1 MGDIGTPKWEHFPEF
16 ILRSTGFPAEWI
28 ERLRF
33 EKTVKTFHQRY
44 EIERNIEQR
53 ITHMKEL
60 ERVNCISDAA
70 LPFWK
75 KARKT
80 IAKRKPINS
89 ELISSL
95 ETEGLDTNVLHE
107 LKHYQMNVE
116 RLEFIREASAQV
128 FREELALKQ
137 RELQDIYKDV
147 RLQEAVFQQS
157 PSMYKNALLP
167 YLQNALVKRNAD
179 VKRTERQLISYL
191 QRFCTKNETTSYF
204 GPIQYGRLGEINK
217 DVKYKV
223 LDQERERRAF
233 LPYWAVS
240 SLINVLKIKK
250 ELRPYCSV
258 KLSYLLKKEGSTLYF
273 PHSGKRIV
281 LQERYH
287 PLVEGLS
294 HDFQTISELANHLN
308 WTIEETEPLLSRLES
323 KKLVDIEIPIPVTEP
338 DALRSL
344 REWINNP
351 TLPPHPDVI
360 LWRQRIN
367 WLWDLKS
374 SYPSLMLEDKIHELT
389 RLETSFMEWTGENP
403 RRSGGAIYADR
414 TLLYEECHG
423 PLDEVQIG
431 GSIAGVIRESV
442 PKWLNLCAK
451 HGQEKDE
458 MQQRLAK
465 EIFTT
470 LYPSTQEVP
479 YLKFIYDVTQHP
491 EAQHWENRWRNIRTD
506 IEQQVEAFV
515 KKSDEFIVALPD
527 DTSCEF
533 DPDLG
538 WINSPD
544 LMLAKRNDGTY
555 QVILGEIHDTV
566 MLWGWALQFH
576 RDEEHLTAQIKE
588 KIKNSTTNQQ
598 MLNLLSNK
606 RFKIVP
612 FEYPGITA
620 QMSSISNS
628 SNQKISLAHAMVQCL
643 EDGVVLSL
651 PDDDGVYRTYNGELH
666 TMVHSFFSLP
676 KAVPFVVNTGAFT
689 PRLMMGDVVVQRATW
704 RITKETFW
712 NGVYPGSSIELFYDA
727 FKYHVE
733 NRLPNEAF
741 VKIANQPKPFYIHFD
756 NYFLLEMW
764 NAFGTE
770 EECTL
775 SEMLPGLSETWL
787 TKGNKQRHTAELRL
801 SYFVERGNGHD
812 SSD

>member
-1 MGDIGTPKWEHFPEF
+1 MTPTWEHFPEF
-16 ILRSTGFPAEWI
+16 ILRSTGFPVEWI
-28 ERLRF
+28 EKLRF

-44 EIERNIEQR
+44 EIERNIDQSVSR
-53 ITHMKEL
+53 MKEL
-60 ERVNCISDAA
+60 ERVSSISDAV

-80 IAKRKPINS
+80 VAKRNPLHL
-89 ELISSL
+89 ELISIL
-95 ETEGLDTNVLHE
+95 ETGGLDKNVLHE
-107 LKHYQMNVE
+107 LKRYQINVE
-116 RLEFIREASAQV
+116 RLKFICEESAQV
-128 FREELALKQ
+128 FRKELSLKQ
-137 RELQDIYKDV
+137 RELQDIFKDV

-167 YLQNALVKRNAD
+167 YLQNSLEKRNAD

-204 GPIQYGRLGEINK
+204 GPIQYGRLGNINE

-223 LDQERERRAF
+223 LGQERERRAF

-240 SLINVLKIKK
+240 SLVKVLKVKK
-250 ELRPYCSV
+250 EFRPYCSV

-273 PHSGKRIV
+273 PHSGKRIA

-294 HDFQTISELANHLN
+294 HDFQTISELANHLTL
-308 WTIEETEPLLSRLES
+308 TIEETEQLLSRLES
-323 KKLVDIEIPIPVTEP
+323 KKLVDIEIPISVTEP

-344 REWINNP
+344 REWMNNP
-351 TLPPHPDVI
+351 TLPPHPEVI
-360 LWRQRIN
+360 VWRKRVN
-367 WLWDLKS
+367 WLWDLKC
-374 SYPSLMLEDKIHELT
+374 SYPSLSLEDKIHDLT
-389 RLETSFMEWTGENP
+389 QLEESFTEWTGEKP

-414 TLLYEECHG
+414 TLIYEECHG

-431 GSIAGVIRESV
+431 GSIERVIRESV

-451 HGQEKDE
+451 HGQEKYE
-458 MQQRLAK
+458 KQQELAK

-470 LYPSTQEVP
+470 LYQSTKEVP
-479 YLKFIYDVTQHP
+479 YLKFIRDVTQHP
-491 EAQHWENRWRNIRTD
+491 EAQNWENQWHNIQTD
-506 IEQQVEAFV
+506 IEQQVESFV
-515 KKSDEFIVALPD
+515 KNSKDVVVDLPND
-527 DTSCEF
+527 AYYEF
-533 DPDLG
+533 DSDLG
-538 WINSPD
+538 WFNSPD
-544 LMLAKRNDGTY
+544 LMLAKRKDGTY

-566 MLWGWALQFH
+566 MIWGWALQFH
-576 RDEEHLTAQIKE
+576 RDEENLTAQLKE
-588 KIKNSTTNQQ
+588 KIKNSTKNQL

-628 SNQKISLAHAMVQCL
+628 SNHKISLAHAMVKCS
-643 EDGVVLSL
+643 EEGVVLSL
-651 PDDDGVYRTYNGELH
+651 PDDDGDYRTYNGELH

-676 KAVPFVVNTGAFT
+676 KAVPFVVNTGSFT
-689 PRLMMGDVVVQRATW
+689 PRMMMGDLVVQRAKW
-704 RITKETFW
+704 QIKKENFW
-712 NGVYPGSSIELFYDA
+712 NETYPGSSTELFYDA
-727 FKYHVE
+727 FKFHME
-733 NRLPNEAF
+733 NRLPQEAF
-741 VKIANQPKPFYIHFD
+741 VKIANQPKPFYIDFD

-764 NAFGTE
+764 DAFWTE

-775 SEMLPGLSETWL
+775 SEMLPSLSETWL
-787 TKGNKQRHTAELRL
+787 TKGNEQRHTAELRL